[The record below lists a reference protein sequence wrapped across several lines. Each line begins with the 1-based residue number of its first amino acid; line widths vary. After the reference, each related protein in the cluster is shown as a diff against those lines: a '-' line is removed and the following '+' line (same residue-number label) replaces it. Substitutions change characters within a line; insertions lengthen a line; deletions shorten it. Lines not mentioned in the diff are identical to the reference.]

1 MEEHAGDCMEHPNDI
16 FDSVELGDVEEV
28 GDETEVGECSKLIS
42 RCSIKV
48 EMGPDPSS
56 FLNSDLSS

>member
-1 MEEHAGDCMEHPNDI
+1 MEEHVGDCMEHPNDM
-16 FDSVELGDVEEV
+16 FDSAELGDVE
-28 GDETEVGECSKLIS
+28 DETEVGECSKWTS